1 MVFARQALR
10 VGVLAL
16 ALGGLAVA
24 LWSAREPT
32 SELDWDRVARPFA
45 AACILFA
52 AAPLVQA
59 SVFVLLLR
67 SLGGDPSAR
76 DGVNVWTRAF
86 LLRYA
91 PTGALG
97 YVYRVRSA
105 DRLRAGSRTMI
116 WAASAYEQLVAVAA
130 GSAVSLVAFAVAG
143 SPVPWPIAVAGAAAL
158 AVIVLLRPASVGGAL
173 ARLARRRGFDLPP
186 PLRARRL
193 GALVLLS
200 AAAWVPT
207 GMAGW
212 ILFSALAEDEIS
224 FSWFLGAYAFAWLA
238 GFLVP
243 IAPGGLGVREA
254 VLAGFLAAPLTPGAA
269 AAVAVAIRLAN
280 TFGELVAV
288 SVSELAGF
296 EPRR

>member
-16 ALGGLAVA
+16 ALGGLAGA
-24 LWSAREPT
+24 LWSARRPT
-32 SELDWDRVARPFA
+32 SDLDWDRVAWPFA

-52 AAPLVQA
+52 VAPLVQA
-59 SVFVLLLR
+59 FVFVLLLR

-76 DGVNVWTRAF
+76 NGVNVWTRAF

-105 DRLRAGSRTMI
+105 DRLRAGSRTI

-130 GSAVSLVAFAVAG
+130 GAAVSLVAFAVAG
-143 SPVPWPIAVAGAAAL
+143 SPVPWPIALAGAAAV
-158 AVIVLLRPASVGGAL
+158 AAAVLLRPASVGGAL

-186 PLRARRL
+186 SLRARRL

-207 GMAGW
+207 GTAGW
-212 ILFSALAEDEIS
+212 ILFSALAEDEAS
-224 FSWFLGAYAFAWLA
+224 FAWFLGAYACAWLA

-243 IAPGGLGVREA
+243 IAPGGLGIREA
-254 VLAGFLAAPLTPGAA
+254 VLAGFLAAPLAPGAA
-269 AAVAVAIRLAN
+269 AAVAVVIRLAN
-280 TFGELVAV
+280 TIGELVAV
-288 SVSELAGF
+288 AVSELAGLF
-296 EPRR
+296 EQRR